1 MAKGS
6 GSLFKASVKAK
17 RKKSKGDGLS
27 SLDAANTGIGDINPP
42 PASASELKTLLKK
55 SLEDA
60 AAASSGVANAAPDA
74 ETDSPLLVRADT
86 TTPRASPEKP
96 PNRKQSKKKNG
107 DRSSKKKHERETLAA
122 LQAPV
127 TGPLSATST
136 PRDGANS
143 TSTDANAQHHQHLRI
158 SGPRLNLSLG
168 GCFTSNSTARSCV
181 PWGVA
186 GRVIQAMGTLRT
198 PVQRSTAPSLSSL
211 SQSQVQSLAPI
222 AKKCWIEL
230 FVERSDELP
239 FGVYSRP
246 QVAVHLV
253 DRFTGR
259 AVHQT
264 LTTSRAKLNYS
275 CSYASTSSV
284 CLRLGLLDD
293 TGGLSLSELTSCVY
307 DVDAF
312 KWYQSLRFPVTLV
325 DFLSPQTLLL
335 FELFEEAK
343 EKKKKK
349 KVETR
354 QLNGA
359 RFEQLASGQGSRSP
373 ESKARGKRRRI
384 AWAFYSP
391 VSEKGSVMLRTLSPL
406 DDSDAQQQDSEPG
419 GGSASQ
425 MESCMRLQLYEY
437 QLLTWMD
444 QYQGKAQWPTSG
456 SSGGGSVPA
465 VFLQYQK
472 RRRAVV
478 PSTLYV
484 DIRPIIPPVAVVGDS
499 NNSSVAAET
508 LAQEDNKP
516 EGDAANRPSEVD
528 NNQEPQSS
536 SPPTSPTNNGS
547 PGTTPPPLVKD
558 TQQQQQ
564 MSTLDPLVVCR
575 RSPSEPCLVPHRV
588 LCRLP
593 TAKKGCSCVSFSACG
608 LLLAAAI
615 NPDAGEFLVQIYH
628 VNSSQLLHVGHGHR
642 GMIYSLEWDQKSS
655 GSQRLIST
663 SSDGTARLWDVS
675 SESAGSTGASA
686 AMGIWQHTPSP
697 CFVYCGIFHPVN
709 AEIALTAA
717 SDGLVRFWSTQPAT
731 GNREGRERELARL
744 RVSDGAAVHSV
755 RIEPKSGRLFCGDAL
770 GTLTVWKPKSAPTT
784 ALVYELIKTIHTG
797 QTSITS
803 LQLHPR
809 KQHLL
814 VHTQPNGILQYEL
827 RSYLL
832 LNKSY
837 AGVVCEKLLGKSVFS
852 PDGRFVVSGSE
863 NGVPLLF
870 ASVQGQRFQRGIWG
884 KPFFHQYPVMDV
896 SWSSAAH
903 IVALCSYGALHT
915 NNSVGWWFRL
925 SFLTASAFVCVPSG
939 GNHPIVLLCSYRT
952 DEDLAQHLLVASTNN
967 QNAGPQALN
976 AFTRELAQEKA
987 AASSGAVATGDDHSE
1002 RVQRALERRR
1012 QRLQAKVGC
1021 H

>member
-27 SLDAANTGIGDINPP
+27 SLDAANTGIGNINPP

-158 SGPRLNLSLG
+158 SG
-168 GCFTSNSTARSCV
+168 
-181 PWGVA
+181 
-186 GRVIQAMGTLRT
+186 RVIQAMGTLRT

-264 LTTSRAKLNYS
+264 LTTSRAKLNYL
-275 CSYASTSSV
+275 CSYAN
-284 CLRLGLLDD
+284 
-293 TGGLSLSELTSCVY
+293 
-307 DVDAF
+307 AF

-755 RIEPKSGRLFCGDAL
+755 RIEPTSGRLFCGDAL

-903 IVALCSYGALHT
+903 IVALCSYG
-915 NNSVGWWFRL
+915 
-925 SFLTASAFVCVPSG
+925 

-1012 QRLQAKVGC
+1012 QRLQAKLALETDTVEAAA
-1021 H
+1021 HASI